1 MNRNTATR
9 PLGSAPTDPPF
20 LYRIAVCWW
29 RGVALSALRPPTARE
44 VAYALLALLLTAGVL
59 IPFGALLARSVT
71 LKQGVSLAAYEEVF
85 SNPAQIG
92 VVGRSLLVACT
103 STLFSGLI
111 GLGLAVLVAR
121 TDVPGRRWLR
131 PAFALPYFIPPF
143 IGAIAWL
150 QVIGPAGYLNKLWM
164 ALSGGEPLFRA
175 YGPAGMIFLLALH
188 NYPLVYLS
196 VLGALDRV
204 DPSLEWAGEL
214 SGASPRVVLWR
225 ITLGLAAPAVL
236 AGTFLAFAAA
246 LADFG
251 VAAVVGLPA
260 NYTVLSTKI
269 FQLVRSFELAD
280 NFAQAAAMST
290 ILLAIGL
297 LALWLEYLWLGGRRF
312 ATLSLHARREAYYQL
327 GPFRQAVL
335 GGGLLFLAVTL
346 AMPLLAVALTSL
358 TKVYGLPPTP
368 ANWTL
373 DNFRQVLFEAPET
386 ARALRNS
393 LVLAAGSATAVMAL
407 GFMTARAGRTA
418 DRLRVVL
425 EFLVA
430 VPYAVP
436 GIVVGLA
443 MILASLQLKPF
454 TGFSLYN
461 TVWIILVAYLA
472 RFLIFG
478 VRTASAALAQV
489 HEALLEAAQV
499 SGASWARSQVA
510 VVLPLVR
517 KSLLAGWLLIF
528 VPALTEL
535 TVSVL
540 LWSVGNETVG
550 VTVYNLQD
558 HGNLVG
564 SASLA
569 VVVMLLVLFGNWLA
583 QHLSGEASVV

>member
-1 MNRNTATR
+1 MSILGRGGVSPPAARGAGSPR
-9 PLGSAPTDPPF
+9 PYVS
-20 LYRIAVCWW
+20 IAF
-29 RGVALSALRPPTARE
+29 RPPTGRE
-44 VAYALLALLLTAGVL
+44 VAYALLILLLTAGVL
-59 IPFGALLARSVT
+59 VPFGALLARSVS
-71 LKQGVSLAAYEEVF
+71 LKRGLSLAAYEQVF
-85 SNPAQIG
+85 GNPAQIG
-92 VVGRSLLVACT
+92 VIGRSLLVACG
-103 STLFSGLI
+103 STLFACLNGV
-111 GLGLAVLVAR
+111 GLALLVAR
-121 TDVPGRRWLR
+121 TDLPARAWLR
-131 PAFALPYFIPPF
+131 PAFALSYFIPPF

-175 YGPAGMIFLLALH
+175 YGAGGMIFLLALH

-196 VLGALDRV
+196 VLGALDRL
-204 DPSLEWAGEL
+204 DPSLEWAGEVC
-214 SGASPRVVLWR
+214 GASPWQVLRR

-269 FQLVRSFELAD
+269 FQLVRSFDLAD

-290 ILLAIGL
+290 ILLAFGL
-297 LALWLEYLWLGGRRF
+297 VALWLEYLWLGGRRF
-312 ATLSLHARREAYYQL
+312 ATLSSSARREAYYRL
-327 GPFRQAVL
+327 GPFRKLAL
-335 GGGLLFLAVTL
+335 AFALFFLLTTL
-346 AMPLLAVALTSL
+346 ALPLCAVALTSL
-358 TKVYGLPPTP
+358 TRVYGLPPFP

-386 ARALRNS
+386 VRALRNS
-393 LVLAAGSATAVMAL
+393 LLLAAGSATAIMAL
-407 GFMTARAGRTA
+407 GFLTAHAGRST
-418 DRLRVVL
+418 DRARVVL

-436 GIVVGLA
+436 GVVVGLA
-443 MILASLQLKPF
+443 MILAALQLKPSN
-454 TGFSLYN
+454 GFSLYN
-461 TVWIILVAYLA
+461 TIWIILVAYLA

-478 VRTASAALAQV
+478 VRTASAALAQI
-489 HEALLEAAQV
+489 HEGLIEAARV
-499 SGASWARSQVA
+499 SGASWARTQLQVA
-510 VVLPLVR
+510 LPLVR
-517 KSLLAGWLLIF
+517 KSLLAGWLLVF

-550 VTVYNLQD
+550 VAVYNLQD

-569 VVVMLLVLFGNWLA
+569 LVVMVLVLIGNWLA
-583 QHLSGEASVV
+583 QRLAGEASAI